1 MDSVALA
8 DDSSWLPAWKLFTAR
23 PPPHTHT
30 YFRESQLV
38 DQVVVKKEEVVE
50 NERVWC
56 VCVKVRT
63 NTVQTWKHTHSHK
76 QLGIPDQH
84 LTTASINTWLSDG
97 KAVPNC

>member
-23 PPPHTHT
+23 PPHTHT
-30 YFRESQLV
+30 HFRESQLV

-56 VCVKVRT
+56 VCVSRSEQAQCKPE
-63 NTVQTWKHTHSHK
+63 NTHTHTDNWVY
-76 QLGIPDQH
+76 LTGI
-84 LTTASINTWLSDG
+84 
-97 KAVPNC
+97 